1 MKLLF
6 DQNIS
11 FKITR
16 FIESTFPGCVHVT
29 QVGFQDESD
38 NRIFEFARSNGY
50 TIVTFDSDFIDL
62 CVVKGAPPKIIWL
75 RTGNQTTKV
84 LERILLVQKET
95 IQQFLAQSDDAILEI
110 FG

>member
-1 MKLLF
+1 
-6 DQNIS
+6 
-11 FKITR
+11 
-16 FIESTFPGCVHVT
+16 VHVT
-29 QVGFQDESD
+29 QVGLQDESD
-38 NRIFEFARSNGY
+38 NRIFEFARSKGY

-84 LERILLVQKET
+84 LERILMVQKGT
-95 IQQFLAQSDDAILEI
+95 IEQFLAQSDDAIMEI

>member
-1 MKLLF
+1 LKLLF

-16 FIESTFPGCVHVT
+16 FTESTFPGCIHVT
-29 QVGFQDESD
+29 QVGLQDESD
-38 NRIFEFARSNGY
+38 IRIFEFARSNGY

-95 IQQFLAQSDDAILEI
+95 IQQFLTQSDDAILEI